1 MNNSV
6 MDLSLINLSI
16 AYIFVLVLLIIFRAR
31 GIRRERMIL
40 IATTRMTIQLTIMGY
55 ILLYVFKNP
64 SWWLTLLM
72 LGIMLGFAQSMISD
86 RISLFST
93 ILSMT

>member
-1 MNNSV
+1 

-40 IATTRMTIQLTIMGY
+40 IATT
-55 ILLYVFKNP
+55 V
-64 SWWLTLLM
+64 
-72 LGIMLGFAQSMISD
+72 
-86 RISLFST
+86 
-93 ILSMT
+93 